1 MEADWRITHSSSQL
15 HHGSNNHRSLDAWL
29 PHQDGAYKPKNVFL
43 SVFRPQENSALA
55 KSAASFVK
63 KMGLKTAERP
73 PTPVLLDCSPKTLAD
88 VLNQTPMME
97 QADCHNDAFGTS
109 AKLRSSRDGGDSG
122 ARLVSVPGPT
132 SSRSSVPAGDGV
144 GVGGRLGER
153 PHRAATRAAPRLAS
167 PTAERHLASLL
178 QQLRRERI

>member
-1 MEADWRITHSSSQL
+1 METDWRITDSSSGL
-15 HHGSNNHRSLDAWL
+15 HHGSHNHRSLDTWL
-29 PHQDGAYKPKNVFL
+29 PHKDGAYKPKNAFL

-55 KSAASFVK
+55 KSAASFVR

-88 VLNQTPMME
+88 VLNQTPTLE
-97 QADCHNDAFGTS
+97 KTDCHNDAFGTS
-109 AKLRSSRDGGDSG
+109 AKLRSSPDGGDSG
-122 ARLVSVPGPT
+122 ARREAVPEPA
-132 SSRSSVPAGDGV
+132 SSRSGVPAGV
-144 GVGGRLGER
+144 GVDGRIGEQ

-178 QQLRRERI
+178 QQLRRER